1 MSEMTIKEKEYR
13 KLINTLRFRRINNE
27 STIDNL
33 KNRNNE
39 IDRTIMRYN
48 YYIEEIK
55 SRSK

>member
-27 STIDNL
+27 SAIDNL

>member
-1 MSEMTIKEKEYR
+1 MSEMTKKEKEYR

-27 STIDNL
+27 SAIDNL